1 MVNQSRIKLSILVPT
16 IGRTIELSAL
26 LHSILDAKLSFP
38 YEIVLIDQNP
48 IGYLDEVLNNYRN
61 KLPIKHHVVKFKGLS
76 KAKNYGVKVSCGSF
90 ICFPDDDCKIFPDTF
105 LNAFSL
111 IEKENADLVF
121 GKCIDENRADSVLRF
136 QKKQYILNHHN
147 MLGGFVEATVVCKRV
162 VFMNF
167 EFDENMGAGT
177 FFGAEEGFDWLYRIL
192 SHSNLKAVFS
202 PEITFFHP
210 QVIVSKGDISALN
223 RVFKYRCG
231 TAYLCQKHSF
241 NKRYFSRVFLSFL
254 AYLFYFFINKNK
266 SEYYKTEWMA
276 LQIGKIFAKKNI
288 SSLKKDSFSSR
299 E

>member
-38 YEIVLIDQNP
+38 YEIVLIDQNS

-61 KLPIKHHVVKFKGLS
+61 KLPINHHVVKFKGLS
-76 KAKNYGVKVSCGSF
+76 KAKNYGVKVSCGNF

-121 GKCIDENRADSVLRF
+121 GKCIDEKGNDSVLNF
-136 QKKQYILNHHN
+136 QKEKYTLTKEN
-147 MLGGFVEATVVCKRV
+147 MLGGFVEATVVCARGIFEK
-162 VFMNF
+162 F

-177 FFGAEEGFDWLYRIL
+177 FFGSEEGFDWLYRIL
-192 SHSNLKAVFS
+192 TESSKKVVFS
-202 PEITFFHP
+202 PEIKFYHP
-210 QVIVSKGDISALN
+210 QVILSKGDLSALN

-231 TAYLCQKHSF
+231 TAYLCHKHHF
-241 NKRYFSRVFLSFL
+241 ERKYYKRLIMAYVASKLYYFTDRDK
-254 AYLFYFFINKNK
+254 AK
-266 SEYYKTEWMA
+266 YYKTEFLA
-276 LQIGKIFAKKNI
+276 LQLGKIFAEKY
-288 SSLKKDSFSSR
+288 
-299 E
+299 

>member
-1 MVNQSRIKLSILVPT
+1 MAHQEHITLSILVPT
-16 IGRTIELSAL
+16 IGRTAELDML
-26 LHSILDAKLSFP
+26 LDSIQKAKLHLP
-38 YEIVLIDQNP
+38 YEIIIIDQNP
-48 IGYLDEVLNNYRN
+48 AEFLDEVLSKYQHV
-61 KLPIKHHVVKFKGLS
+61 LPISHHLVAFKGLS
-76 KAKNYGVKVSCGSF
+76 KAKNYGVKVSCGNF

-121 GKCIDENRADSVLRF
+121 GKCIDEKGNDSVLNF
-136 QKKQYILNHHN
+136 QKEKYTLNKEN
-147 MLGGFVEATVVCKRV
+147 MLGGFVEATVVCKKEI
-162 VFMNF
+162 FDNF
-167 EFDENMGAGT
+167 KFDENMGAGT

-202 PEITFFHP
+202 PEITFYHP

-241 NKRYFSRVFLSFL
+241 HKKYFSRVFLSFL
-254 AYLFYFFINKNK
+254 AYLFYFFIDKNK

-276 LQIGKIFAKKNI
+276 LQIGKIFAKKN
-288 SSLKKDSFSSR
+288 SSLKKDPFSAR

>member
-38 YEIVLIDQNP
+38 YEIVLIDQNS
-48 IGYLDEVLNNYRN
+48 IGYLDEVLNNYRD

-105 LNAFSL
+105 PNAFSL

-121 GKCIDENRADSVLRF
+121 GKCIDEKGNDSVLNF
-136 QKKQYILNHHN
+136 QKEKYTLNKEN
-147 MLGGFVEATVVCKRV
+147 MLGGFVEATVVCKRD

-202 PEITFFHP
+202 PEIKFYHP
-210 QVIVSKGDISALN
+210 QVILSKGDLSALN

-231 TAYLCQKHSF
+231 TAYLCHKHHF
-241 NKRYFSRVFLSFL
+241 ARKYYKRLIMAYVASKLYYFTDKDK
-254 AYLFYFFINKNK
+254 AK
-266 SEYYKTEWMA
+266 YYKTEFLA
-276 LQIGKIFAKKNI
+276 LQLGKIFAEKY
-288 SSLKKDSFSSR
+288 
-299 E
+299 